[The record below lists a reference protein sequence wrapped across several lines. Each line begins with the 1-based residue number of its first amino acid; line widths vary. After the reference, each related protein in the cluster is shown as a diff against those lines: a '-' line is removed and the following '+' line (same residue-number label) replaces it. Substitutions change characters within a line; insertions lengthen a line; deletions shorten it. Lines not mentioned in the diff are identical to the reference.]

1 MSNIVNV
8 LETIQHIEQLTEV
21 GVRVFE
27 DGKIGISDLS
37 EVPEAF
43 SAFKGIASR
52 LGAAREE
59 IKDLDMEEVQT
70 ISHELIRVIF
80 GVVAYKED
88 AG

>member
-8 LETIQHIEQLTEV
+8 LETIQHIERLAEV

-43 SAFKGIASR
+43 SAFKGIASC
-52 LGAAREE
+52 LAAAR
-59 IKDLDMEEVQT
+59 
-70 ISHELIRVIF
+70 
-80 GVVAYKED
+80 
-88 AG
+88 